1 MSVSPSSRTIW
12 DIAWPIM
19 LSLVAQNIVNVT
31 DTAFLGRVGEIEL
44 GASAIGGL
52 LYTTL
57 FMVAFGFS
65 TGVQILVA
73 RRNGEKNYLAIG
85 RIFDNSFYFMGLT
98 SLLITFFVIFIG
110 PALLKPFMASEA
122 VFTASSTYLV
132 YRIPGLF
139 FASSALLFRSF
150 YTGIA
155 FTRYLSISSA
165 IMAGVNVVLDYAMIF
180 GHWGFPQMGIQGAA
194 IASAI
199 SEVCALLFFILI
211 TWRNTRL
218 KQYVL
223 FKLVKP
229 DLDIIKST
237 LGISV
242 FVMLQYVLSLG
253 SWFVFFMLI
262 EKMGERSLAVSN
274 IIRSLYLMLMIP
286 GWALCSV
293 TSTLVSNALG
303 QGKPNHVIPIIKKI
317 MKFSA
322 VAMAVTV
329 LLAALI
335 PRLAI
340 SIYTND
346 LSLIEASVPSYY
358 IILAATFVFM
368 TMSILFNGVLG
379 TANTKFALGIEVVTL
394 IFYLTSA
401 WLFAVKFHLRIE
413 YVWMCEFV
421 YSSSIGIFS
430 YWYLKKGN
438 WRSKVV

>member
-1 MSVSPSSRTIW
+1 MSSPTTRTIW

-52 LYTTL
+52 LYTTI
-57 FMVAFGFS
+57 FMVAFGFT

-85 RIFDNSFYFMGLT
+85 RIFDNSFYFLGIT
-98 SLLITFFVIFIG
+98 SLVITSVVILFG

-122 VFTASSTYLV
+122 VFNASSTYLV
-132 YRIPGLF
+132 YRVPGLF
-139 FASSALLFRSF
+139 FAASGLLFRSF

-155 FTRYLSISSA
+155 FTKYLSISSA
-165 IMAGVNVVLDYAMIF
+165 IMAVVNIVLDYAMIF

-199 SEVCALLFFILI
+199 SEVCALLFFIII
-211 TWRNTRL
+211 TWHNTRL

-229 DLDIIKST
+229 DFEIIKST

-253 SWFVFFMLI
+253 SWFIFFMLI

-274 IIRSLYLMLMIP
+274 IIRSLYLMFMIP

-303 QGKPNHVIPIIKKI
+303 EGRPDHVIPIIKKI
-317 MKFSA
+317 LKFSL
-322 VAMAVTV
+322 VAMAITV
-329 LLAALI
+329 SVAALL
-335 PRLAI
+335 PREAI

-346 LSLIEASVPSYY
+346 ASLIEATVPSYY
-358 IILAATFVFM
+358 IILGATFLFM

-379 TANTKFALGIEVVTL
+379 TANTKIALGIEVITL
-394 IFYLTSA
+394 VFYLTSA
-401 WLFAVKFHLRIE
+401 WLFAVQLHLRIE
-413 YVWMCEFV
+413 YVWMAEFV
-421 YSSSIGIFS
+421 YSSSIGILS

>member
-1 MSVSPSSRTIW
+1 MSTPSTRTIW
-12 DIAWPIM
+12 YIAWPIM

-52 LYTTL
+52 LYTTI
-57 FMVAFGFS
+57 FMVAFGFT

-85 RIFDNSFYFMGLT
+85 RIFDNSFYFLGIT
-98 SLLITFFVIFIG
+98 SLVITSVVILFG

-122 VFTASSTYLV
+122 VFNASSTYLV
-132 YRIPGLF
+132 YRVPGLF
-139 FASSALLFRSF
+139 FAASGLLFRSF

-155 FTRYLSISSA
+155 FTKYLSISSA

-199 SEVCALLFFILI
+199 SEVCALLFFIII
-211 TWRNTRL
+211 TWHNTRL

-223 FKLVKP
+223 FKWIKP
-229 DLDIIKST
+229 DFEIIKST

-242 FVMLQYVLSLG
+242 FVMFQYVLSLG

-293 TSTLVSNALG
+293 TNTLVSNALG
-303 QGKPNHVIPIIKKI
+303 EGKPDHVLPIIKKI
-317 MKFSA
+317 LKFSL
-322 VAMAVTV
+322 VAMAITV
-329 LLAALI
+329 SVAALL
-335 PRLAI
+335 PREAI
-340 SIYTND
+340 AIYTND
-346 LSLIEASVPSYY
+346 ASLIEATVPSYY
-358 IILAATFVFM
+358 IILAATFLFM
-368 TMSILFNGVLG
+368 AMSILFNGVLG
-379 TANTKFALGIEVVTL
+379 TANTKFALGIEVITL
-394 IFYLTSA
+394 VFYLTSA
-401 WLFAVKFHLRIE
+401 WLFAVKLHLQIE
-413 YVWMCEFV
+413 YVWTAEFV
-421 YSSSIGIFS
+421 YSSSIGILS
-430 YWYLKKGN
+430 YWYLKNGN

>member
-1 MSVSPSSRTIW
+1 MSAPSTRTVW

-31 DTAFLGRVGEIEL
+31 DTAFLGRVGEVEL

-57 FMVAFGFS
+57 FMVAFGFA

-85 RIFDNSFYFMGLT
+85 RIFDNSFYFLGIT
-98 SLLITFFVIFIG
+98 SIVITVVVFFFG
-110 PALLKPFMASEA
+110 PSLLKPFMASEA
-122 VFTASSTYLV
+122 VFEASSTYLV

-139 FASSALLFRSF
+139 FASAGLLFRSF

-155 FTRYLSISSA
+155 FTKYLSISSA
-165 IMAGVNVVLDYAMIF
+165 IMAGVNVLLDYAMIF
-180 GHWGFPQMGIQGAA
+180 GHWGFPAMGIQGAA

-211 TWRNTRL
+211 TWRNRRL

-229 DLDIIKST
+229 DFGIIKST

-242 FVMLQYVLSLG
+242 FVMLQYVISLG
-253 SWFVFFMLI
+253 SWFVFFMFI

-274 IIRSLYLMLMIP
+274 IIRSLYLLLMIP

-303 QGKPNHVIPIIKKI
+303 EGKPHQVLPIIKKI
-317 MKFSA
+317 MKFSLI
-322 VAMAVTV
+322 AMAITV
-329 LLAALI
+329 SLAALF
-335 PRLAI
+335 PRQAI
-340 SIYTND
+340 SVYTYD
-346 LSLIEASVPSYY
+346 LSLIEATVPSYH
-358 IILAATFVFM
+358 IILAATFLFM
-368 TMSILFNGVLG
+368 VMSILFNGVLG
-379 TANTKFALGIEVVTL
+379 TANTKIALGIEVITL
-394 IFYLTSA
+394 IAYLSFA
-401 WLFAVKFHLRIE
+401 WLFAVKLQLKIE
-413 YVWMCEFV
+413 YVWTAEFV
-421 YSSSIGIFS
+421 YSSLIGTLS

>member
-1 MSVSPSSRTIW
+1 MSAPSSRKIW

-31 DTAFLGRVGEIEL
+31 DTAFLGRVGEVEL

-57 FMVAFGFS
+57 FMVAFGFT

-73 RRNGEKNYLAIG
+73 RRHGEKNYLAIG
-85 RIFDNSFYFMGLT
+85 RIFDNSFYFVGIISLIIT
-98 SLLITFFVIFIG
+98 SVVILFG

-122 VFTASSTYLV
+122 VFKASSTFLV
-132 YRIPGLF
+132 YRVLGLF
-139 FASSALLFRSF
+139 FASAGLLFRSF
-150 YTGIA
+150 YTGIT
-155 FTRYLSISSA
+155 FTKYLSISSA
-165 IMAGVNVVLDYAMIF
+165 IMAGVNVVLDYALIF
-180 GHWGFPQMGIQGAA
+180 GHWGFPRLGIQGAG
-194 IASAI
+194 IASSI

-223 FKLVKP
+223 FRLVKP
-229 DLDIIKST
+229 DFDIIKKT

-242 FVMLQYVLSLG
+242 FVMMQYVLSLG

-274 IIRSLYLMLMIP
+274 IIRSLYLMFMIP

-303 QGKPNHVIPIIKKI
+303 EGKPYAVIPIIKKI
-317 MKFSA
+317 LKFSVA
-322 VAMAVTV
+322 AMAITV
-329 LLAALI
+329 SLAAMF

-346 LSLIEASVPSYY
+346 LSLIEATVPSYY
-358 IILAATFVFM
+358 IILGATFLFM
-368 TMSILFNGVLG
+368 AMSILFNGVLG
-379 TANTKFALGIEVVTL
+379 TANTKFALGIEVITL
-394 IFYLTSA
+394 VFYLTSA
-401 WLFAVKFHLRIE
+401 WLFAVKLHLRIE
-413 YVWMCEFV
+413 YVWTAEFV
-421 YSSSIGIFS
+421 YSSSIGVLS

>member
-1 MSVSPSSRTIW
+1 MSAPTTRTVW

-31 DTAFLGRVGEIEL
+31 DTAFLGRVGEVEL

-57 FMVAFGFS
+57 FMVAFGFT

-85 RIFDNSFYFMGLT
+85 RIFDNSFYFLGIT
-98 SLLITFFVIFIG
+98 SLVITLFVVVFG
-110 PALLKPFMASEA
+110 PALLKPFMASDA
-122 VFTASSTYLV
+122 VFEASSTYLV
-132 YRIPGLF
+132 YRVPGLF
-139 FASSALLFRSF
+139 FASAGLLFRSF

-155 FTRYLSISSA
+155 FTKYLSISSA

-180 GHWGFPQMGIQGAA
+180 GHWGFPRMGIEGAA

-211 TWRNTRL
+211 TWRNSRL
-218 KQYVL
+218 QQYVL

-229 DLDIIKST
+229 DFEIIKST

-242 FVMLQYVLSLG
+242 FVMMQYVLSLG
-253 SWFVFFMLI
+253 SWFVFFMFI

-274 IIRSLYLMLMIP
+274 IIRSLYLLLMIP

-303 QGKPNHVIPIIKKI
+303 KGTPHQVMLIIKKI
-317 MKFSA
+317 MMLSV
-322 VAMAVTV
+322 VAMAITV
-329 LLAALI
+329 FLAALF
-335 PRLAI
+335 PREAI

-346 LSLIEASVPSYY
+346 LSLIEATVPSFF
-358 IILAATFVFM
+358 IILAATFLFM
-368 TMSILFNGVLG
+368 VMSILFNGVLG
-379 TANTKFALGIEVVTL
+379 TANTKYALGIEVITL
-394 IFYLTSA
+394 IFYLASA
-401 WLFAVKFHLRIE
+401 WLLAVKLHLRIE
-413 YVWMCEFV
+413 YVWTAEFV
-421 YSSSIGIFS
+421 YSTSIGILS

>member
-1 MSVSPSSRTIW
+1 MSTPSSRKIW

-19 LSLVAQNIVNVT
+19 LSLAAQNIVNVT
-31 DTAFLGRVGEIEL
+31 DTAFLGRVGEVEL

-57 FMVAFGFS
+57 FMVAFGFT

-85 RIFDNSFYFMGLT
+85 RIFDNSFYFLGIT
-98 SLLITFFVIFIG
+98 SLIITLFVFFFG
-110 PALLKPFMASEA
+110 PVLLKPFMASEA
-122 VFTASSTYLV
+122 VFEASSTYLV
-132 YRIPGLF
+132 YRVPGLF
-139 FASSALLFRSF
+139 FASAGLLFRSF

-155 FTRYLSISSA
+155 FTKYLSISSA
-165 IMAGVNVVLDYAMIF
+165 IMAGVNVILDYAMIF

-199 SEVCALLFFILI
+199 SEVCALLFFIFV
-211 TWRNTRL
+211 TWRNIRL

-229 DLDIIKST
+229 DLHIIKST

-242 FVMLQYVLSLG
+242 FVMMQYVLSLG
-253 SWFVFFMLI
+253 SWFVFFMFI

-274 IIRSLYLMLMIP
+274 IIRSLYLLLMIP

-303 QGKPNHVIPIIKKI
+303 EGKPHLVMPIIKKI
-317 MKFSA
+317 MKFSVA
-322 VAMAVTV
+322 AMAITV
-329 LLAALI
+329 SLAALF
-335 PRLAI
+335 PRQAI
-340 SIYTND
+340 SIYTNN
-346 LSLIEASVPSYY
+346 LSLIEATIPSYY
-358 IILAATFVFM
+358 IILAATFLFM
-368 TMSILFNGVLG
+368 VMSIMFNGVLG
-379 TANTKFALGIEVVTL
+379 TANTKYALGIEVITL
-394 IFYLTSA
+394 IAYLTFA
-401 WLFAVKFHLRIE
+401 WLFAVKLQLKIE
-413 YVWMCEFV
+413 YVWTAEFV
-421 YSSSIGIFS
+421 YSSLIGTLS

-438 WRSKVV
+438 WRGKVI

>member
-1 MSVSPSSRTIW
+1 MSAPSSRKIW

-31 DTAFLGRVGEIEL
+31 DTAFLGRVGEVEL

-57 FMVAFGFS
+57 FMVAFGFT

-73 RRNGEKNYLAIG
+73 RRHGEKNYLAIG
-85 RIFDNSFYFMGLT
+85 RIFDNSFYFLGIISLIIT
-98 SLLITFFVIFIG
+98 SVVILFG

-122 VFTASSTYLV
+122 VFKASSTFLV
-132 YRIPGLF
+132 YRVLGLF
-139 FASSALLFRSF
+139 FASAGLLFRSF
-150 YTGIA
+150 YTGIT
-155 FTRYLSISSA
+155 FTKYLSISSA
-165 IMAGVNVVLDYAMIF
+165 IMAGVNVVLDYALIF
-180 GHWGFPQMGIQGAA
+180 GHWGFPRLGIQGAG
-194 IASAI
+194 IASSI

-223 FKLVKP
+223 FRLVKP
-229 DLDIIKST
+229 DFDIIKKT

-242 FVMLQYVLSLG
+242 FVMMQYVLSLG

-274 IIRSLYLMLMIP
+274 IIRSLYLMFMIP

-303 QGKPNHVIPIIKKI
+303 EGKPYAVIPIIKKI
-317 MKFSA
+317 LKFSVA
-322 VAMAVTV
+322 AMAITV
-329 LLAALI
+329 SLAAMF

-346 LSLIEASVPSYY
+346 LSLIEATVPSYY
-358 IILAATFVFM
+358 IILGATFLFM
-368 TMSILFNGVLG
+368 AMSILFNGVLG
-379 TANTKFALGIEVVTL
+379 TANTKFALGIEVITL
-394 IFYLTSA
+394 VFYLTSA
-401 WLFAVKFHLRIE
+401 WLFAVKLHLRIE
-413 YVWMCEFV
+413 YVWTAEFV
-421 YSSSIGIFS
+421 YSSSIGVLS

>member
-1 MSVSPSSRTIW
+1 MSLPSSRKIW

-31 DTAFLGRVGEIEL
+31 DTAFLGRVGEVEL

-57 FMVAFGFS
+57 FMVGFGFT

-85 RIFDNSFYFMGLT
+85 RIFDNSFYFLGIT
-98 SLLITFFVIFIG
+98 SLVITLVVIFFG

-122 VFTASSTYLV
+122 VFKASSTFLV
-132 YRIPGLF
+132 YRVLGLF
-139 FASSALLFRSF
+139 FASAGLLFRSF

-155 FTRYLSISSA
+155 FTKYLSISSA
-165 IMAGVNVVLDYAMIF
+165 IMAGVNVILDYALIF
-180 GHWGFPQMGIQGAA
+180 GHWGFPRLGIQGAG
-194 IASAI
+194 IASSI
-199 SEVCALLFFILI
+199 SEVCALLFFVFI
-211 TWRNTRL
+211 TWRNPRL
-218 KQYVL
+218 KQYIL
-223 FKLVKP
+223 FKLLKP
-229 DLDIIKST
+229 DFEIIKST

-242 FVMLQYVLSLG
+242 FVMFQYVFSLG
-253 SWFVFFMLI
+253 SWFVFFMFI

-303 QGKPNHVIPIIKKI
+303 EGKPFLVLPIIKKI
-317 MKFSA
+317 MKFSIA
-322 VAMAVTV
+322 AMVITV
-329 LLAALI
+329 SLAALF
-335 PRLAI
+335 PRQAI
-340 SIYTND
+340 SVYTND
-346 LSLIEASVPSYY
+346 LSLIEATVPSYY
-358 IILAATFVFM
+358 IILAATFLFM
-368 TMSILFNGVLG
+368 AMSILFNGVLG
-379 TANTKFALGIEVVTL
+379 TANTKFALGIEMITLVT
-394 IFYLTSA
+394 YLTCA
-401 WLFAVKFHLRIE
+401 WLFAVKLQLKIE
-413 YVWMCEFV
+413 YVWTAEFV
-421 YSSSIGIFS
+421 YSTLIGILS

>member
-1 MSVSPSSRTIW
+1 MSSPTTRTIW

-19 LSLVAQNIVNVT
+19 LSLVAQNVVNVT

-52 LYTTL
+52 LYTTI
-57 FMVAFGFS
+57 FMVAFGFT

-85 RIFDNSFYFMGLT
+85 RIFDNSFYFLGIT
-98 SLLITFFVIFIG
+98 SLVITSVVILFG

-122 VFTASSTYLV
+122 VFNASSTYLV
-132 YRIPGLF
+132 YRVPGLF
-139 FASSALLFRSF
+139 FAASGLLFRSF

-155 FTRYLSISSA
+155 FTKYLSISSA

-199 SEVCALLFFILI
+199 SEVCALLFFIII
-211 TWRNTRL
+211 TWHNTRL

-223 FKLVKP
+223 FKWIKP
-229 DLDIIKST
+229 DFEIIKST

-242 FVMLQYVLSLG
+242 FVMFQYVLSLG

-293 TSTLVSNALG
+293 TNTLVSNALG
-303 QGKPNHVIPIIKKI
+303 EGEPDHVIPIIRKI
-317 MKFSA
+317 QKFSL
-322 VAMAVTV
+322 VAMAITV
-329 LLAALI
+329 SVAALL
-335 PRLAI
+335 PREAI
-340 SIYTND
+340 AIYTND
-346 LSLIEASVPSYY
+346 TSLIEATVPSYY
-358 IILAATFVFM
+358 IILGATFLFM
-368 TMSILFNGVLG
+368 AMSILFNGVLG
-379 TANTKFALGIEVVTL
+379 TANTKFALGIEVITL
-394 IFYLTSA
+394 IFYITTA
-401 WLFAVKFHLRIE
+401 WLFAVKLHLQIE
-413 YVWMCEFV
+413 YVWTAEFV
-421 YSSSIGIFS
+421 YSSSIGILS

>member
-1 MSVSPSSRTIW
+1 MSAPSTRTIW

-31 DTAFLGRVGEIEL
+31 DTAFLGRVGEVEL

-57 FMVAFGFS
+57 FMVAFGFA
-65 TGVQILVA
+65 TGVQILIA

-85 RIFDNSFYFMGLT
+85 RIFDNSFYFLGIT
-98 SLLITFFVIFIG
+98 SLVITIVVVLFG

-122 VFTASSTYLV
+122 VFEASSTYLV
-132 YRIPGLF
+132 YRVPGLF
-139 FASSALLFRSF
+139 FASAGLLFRSF

-155 FTRYLSISSA
+155 FTKYLSISSA
-165 IMAGVNVVLDYAMIF
+165 IMAGVNIMLDYAMIF
-180 GHWGFPQMGIQGAA
+180 GHWGFPRLGIQGAA

-211 TWRNTRL
+211 TWRNSRL

-229 DLDIIKST
+229 DFEIIKST

-242 FVMLQYVLSLG
+242 FVMMQYVLSLG
-253 SWFVFFMLI
+253 SWFVFFMFI

-303 QGKPNHVIPIIKKI
+303 KGEPHLVMLIIKKI
-317 MKFSA
+317 MKFSM
-322 VAMAVTV
+322 VAMAITV
-329 LLAALI
+329 SIAALF
-335 PRLAI
+335 PREAI
-340 SIYTND
+340 AIYTND
-346 LSLIEASVPSYY
+346 LSLIEATVPSYY
-358 IILAATFVFM
+358 IILAATFLFM

-379 TANTKFALGIEVVTL
+379 TANTKFALGIEVITL
-394 IFYLTSA
+394 IFYLASA
-401 WLFAVKFHLRIE
+401 WFFAVQLHLRIE
-413 YVWMCEFV
+413 YVWTAEFV
-421 YSSSIGIFS
+421 YSSSIGFLS